1 MKAREKFQL
10 FLLVSVSTALA
21 GGCSIGRGPI
31 GFVPVSD
38 FEAVRSDASVARRFE
53 GTSTQGATELES
65 AIELSGKYASLS
77 DKATALR
84 QEKQELLAE
93 NLGLKEQVGALE
105 TELKQAKKELTEA
118 NDLLREMV
126 IELNNWKSSVMG
138 FREEVRGADKAQLQA
153 LLKILRVLGG
163 QVNEERVQSKQDRNN
178 AGPTVAS
185 ESGSVKLQ
193 SK

>member
-1 MKAREKFQL
+1 MKAREKIQL
-10 FLLVSVSTALA
+10 FLFVSVSTALA
-21 GGCSIGRGPI
+21 GGCSIGREPI

-93 NLGLKEQVGALE
+93 NLGLKKQVGALE
-105 TELKQAKKELTEA
+105 TELKQAQKELTEA

-163 QVNEERVQSKQDRNN
+163 QVNEETVQSEQDGKN
-178 AGPTVAS
+178 AGATVAS
-185 ESGSVKLQ
+185 ESGSAKLQ